1 MKQREAAVQKLAAKL
16 VEEKDAARLRQL
28 LADLRPSFASIPKAK
43 TAKMVR
49 QLLDSL
55 AAIPGTTDMQL
66 EVCKE
71 QVWKHIHTQTP
82 LKKIGIRAAVTQR
95 YMPRTH
101 SRSTGKTR
109 GGTRLVLLSHA
120 ARVILCLLRCH
131 RILDAVTCIMHRFA
145 LLTCAVV
152 SICVT
157 RVLRVM
163 SHVCVCSCACVTVG
177 MGAHRAQ
184 DVPET
189 THRHTSRTA
198 VLGNEG
204 VYAGSHTDIDA
215 CVGGEA
221 HRRQGAADGH
231 PSPRVENPL
240 RAEKCAQ
247 GEGGAHGFKDGR
259 ECHLRAALRT
269 VTNRHSGMKS
279 DGYLCMEMYTTIVSS
294 CRFR

>member
-1 MKQREAAVQKLAAKL
+1 ME
-16 VEEKDAARLRQL
+16 
-28 LADLRPSFASIPKAK
+28 
-43 TAKMVR
+43 TH
-49 QLLDSL
+49 
-55 AAIPGTTDMQL
+55 T
-66 EVCKE
+66 
-71 QVWKHIHTQTP
+71 HTQTP